1 MNKRKATKNIVY
13 GKAVRPNAGIR
24 AWYRDIL
31 VKMVKDMNETVL
43 KRVLRV
49 YKKYQSQIVPKAA
62 MDANI
67 SNQEEAELRKLTQAI
82 IKEYQEKARGIADRF
97 VSRTNRYSQSTV
109 NDSVKGML
117 NEAASAKAMF
127 LFERDTLTGTTL

>member
-1 MNKRKATKNIVY
+1 MKKRNAKKIVY

-43 KRVLRV
+43 RRVLRV
-49 YKKYQSQIVPKAA
+49 YKKYQSQIVPKSA

-67 SNQEEAELRKLTQAI
+67 SSQEEAELRRLTQAI
-82 IKEYQEKARGIADRF
+82 VKEYQDKACN
-97 VSRTNRYSQSTV
+97 S
-109 NDSVKGML
+109 K
-117 NEAASAKAMF
+117 EA
-127 LFERDTLTGTTL
+127 ERKQF

>member
-1 MNKRKATKNIVY
+1 MKKRNATKNIVY

-49 YKKYQSQIVPKAA
+49 YKKYQSQIVPKPTKFS
-62 MDANI
+62 ML
-67 SNQEEAELRKLTQAI
+67 SVVHK
-82 IKEYQEKARGIADRF
+82 KSPSG
-97 VSRTNRYSQSTV
+97 V
-109 NDSVKGML
+109 NL
-117 NEAASAKAMF
+117 
-127 LFERDTLTGTTL
+127 